1 MKVNMVVEMRKK
13 FIVLEKLDESRIE
26 KILSPSLVGKKITTH
41 KITYRTSKGIIEYIS
56 VPQGPNRNRYGN
68 NIVSDSLNKIILWSR
83 NDLASLENMLRS
95 NDIKIIEILK
105 DGPLNLELK
114 S

>member
-1 MKVNMVVEMRKK
+1 MVVEMRKK

-26 KILSPSLVGKKITTH
+26 KILNPILIGKEITTH

-56 VPQGPNRNRYGN
+56 IPQGPNRNRYGN
-68 NIVSDSLNKIILWSR
+68 NVVSDSLNKILLWSR
-83 NDLASLENMLRS
+83 NDLEILENMLRS
-95 NDIKIIEILK
+95 NDIKIVEILK